1 MKIKK
6 KASAGM
12 AAILAAV
19 IFLCAGCGMEEAAT
33 VENHEKS
40 LALLISQ
47 EDEFLLDLKENI
59 QAEAAAQGYRV
70 QYYTAE
76 GDSTTQLLQVHEALA
91 SGVETLIVNLTNDE
105 NSEEIA
111 NIVGDA
117 KVVLVNRAP
126 INRAILNEKMVF
138 VGMDETQCGILQ
150 GEALADYFWENA
162 QGTEIRYLLFQG
174 VPGLENTNERS
185 NGAIQGLMD
194 VSFAPVAAAAFQ
206 VCDFY
211 RDEARDAMQ
220 ELLKQEVA
228 FDCVI
233 CNNDAMALG
242 VIEAMESAGMSPED
256 VPIVGIDYTADGAA
270 ALQAGKLYMTV
281 DQNARMQ
288 AETAVAVAMNLDQG
302 RAFDSGLG
310 QIPDLD
316 YAAQTQP
323 YMVRIPVEAVVAE

>member
-1 MKIKK
+1 MKIRKK
-6 KASAGM
+6 TFAGM
-12 AAILAAV
+12 AGVLAAV
-19 IFLCAGCGMEEAAT
+19 LFLCVGCGMEEAVPA
-33 VENHEKS
+33 EHHEKS
-40 LALLISQ
+40 LALLLSQ
-47 EDEFLLDLKENI
+47 EDEFLLNLKESI
-59 QAEAAAQGYRV
+59 QTEAAAQGYHV

-76 GDSTTQLLQVHEALA
+76 GDSKTQLLQVHEALA
-91 SGVETLIVNLTNDE
+91 SGAETLIINLTNDE

-126 INRAILNEKMVF
+126 MNRAILNEKMVF

-150 GEALADYFWENA
+150 GEALADYFWEKA

-194 VSFAPVAAAAFQ
+194 VSFAPVPAAAFQ
-206 VCDFY
+206 ICNFY
-211 RDEARDAMQ
+211 RNDARNAMQ
-220 ELLKQEVA
+220 DLLQQEVP

-242 VIEAMESAGMSPED
+242 VIEAMESAGMSPEN

-281 DQNARMQ
+281 DQNVQMQ

-302 RAFDSGLG
+302 RAFDSGLD
-310 QIPDLD
+310 QIPALD
-316 YAAQTQP
+316 YTAQAHP